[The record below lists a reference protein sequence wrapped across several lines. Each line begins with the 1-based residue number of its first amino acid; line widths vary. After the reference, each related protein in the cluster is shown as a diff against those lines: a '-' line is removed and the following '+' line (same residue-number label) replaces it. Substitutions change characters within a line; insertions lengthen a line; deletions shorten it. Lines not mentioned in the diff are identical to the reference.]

1 MSGNNKDARTET
13 PAPAIEFRHVS
24 LSFGDVV
31 ALNDVSFALPHG
43 EMWIITG
50 ASGSG
55 KSVLLHVA
63 IELYR
68 PDAGQVFIDGREIE
82 NLDERELLDIRG
94 NTIGIV
100 FQDDAL
106 FTGLSVYDNVAFRL
120 VEHGVSEEETDRLV
134 KEGLQFVG
142 LQTDADKMPEE
153 MSGGMKRRLE
163 FARAIV
169 GYPPIMLFDE
179 PTSGLDPLNAGQML
193 DLIIR
198 ARDMRGISALYV
210 TKAMREIDYLA
221 THRAVETATG
231 EIEIRETS
239 APDDLKMR
247 VMLLEAGKIAWTGS
261 AKELQASALP
271 AVTFMTHAG
280 SDED

>member
-1 MSGNNKDARTET
+1 MSDNDTALRAGA
-13 PAPAIEFRHVS
+13 PQPAIEFRHVS
-24 LSFGDVV
+24 LSFDDVV
-31 ALNDVSFALPHG
+31 ALDDVSFALPHG

-55 KSVLLHVA
+55 KSVLVHIA

-68 PDAGQVFIDGREIE
+68 PDAGQVFINGREVE
-82 NLDERELLDIRG
+82 NLEERELLNIRG
-94 NTIGIV
+94 NTMGIV

-120 VEHGVSEEETDRLV
+120 VEHGVAEEETDRAV
-134 KEGLQFVG
+134 KEVLQFVG
-142 LQTDADKMPEE
+142 LQNDADKMPEE

-198 ARDMRGISALYV
+198 ARDTRGISALYV
-210 TKAMREIDYLA
+210 TKAMHEIYYLA
-221 THRAVETATG
+221 SHRAVEAATG
-231 EIEIRETS
+231 EVEIRETR
-239 APDDLKMR
+239 APDELKTR
-247 VMLLEAGKIAWTGS
+247 VILLEKGKIAWTGS
-261 AKELQASALP
+261 AHEFQASELP
-271 AVTFMTHAG
+271 VVTYMTHAG
-280 SDED
+280 SHEH